1 MDRNILDA
9 ITEKLAQYPAVNFT
23 RNSEAALEIYPRDEH
38 GFLISIQLDQR
49 ENTLHFGSFHWHYDH
64 TEEETT
70 DLLDQLLLGL
80 TGLARVKEFAR
91 HGKAYKWVL
100 EVQDQAGTWHP
111 DGTMGTFSFNF
122 WIKPQVRYLCNDLL
136 PASLVYSSVQ

>member
-1 MDRNILDA
+1 MNRTILDA
-9 ITEKLAQYPAVNFT
+9 IMEKLAQYPAVNFT
-23 RNSEAALEIYPRDEH
+23 RRSDAELEIYPRDER
-38 GFLISIQLDQR
+38 GFPIYIQLDQR
-49 ENTLHFGSFHWHYDH
+49 ENTLHFGSFHWHYDN

-70 DLLDQLLLGL
+70 ALLDHLMLGL

-100 EVQDQAGTWHP
+100 EVQDQTGTWQP

-122 WIKPQVRYLCNDLL
+122 WVKPRVRYLRNDLL

>member
-1 MDRNILDA
+1 MSQTILDA
-9 ITEKLAQYPAVNFT
+9 ITEKLAQYPAVKFT
-23 RNSEAALEIYPRDEH
+23 RHTDAELEIHPGNEH
-38 GFLISIQLDQR
+38 GFPIYIQLAER

-64 TEEETT
+64 SEEETQ

-91 HGKAYKWVL
+91 HGSAYKWVL

-111 DGTMGTFSFNF
+111 YGTMGTFSLNF
-122 WIKPQVRYLCNDLL
+122 WTTPVVRYQRNDLL
-136 PASLVYSSVQ
+136 PANVVYNSAP

>member
-1 MDRNILDA
+1 MDHNILDA

-23 RNSEAALEIYPRDEH
+23 RKSDAELEIYPRDER
-38 GFLISIQLDQR
+38 GFPTYIQLDER
-49 ENTLHFGSFHWHYDH
+49 ENTLHFGSFHWHYDN
-64 TEEETT
+64 TEEETN
-70 DLLDQLLLGL
+70 DLLDHLMLGL

-100 EVQDQAGTWHP
+100 EVQDQIGTWHP
-111 DGTMGTFSFNF
+111 DGMMGTFSFKF
-122 WIKPQVRYLCNDLL
+122 WVKPQVRCLHNDLL